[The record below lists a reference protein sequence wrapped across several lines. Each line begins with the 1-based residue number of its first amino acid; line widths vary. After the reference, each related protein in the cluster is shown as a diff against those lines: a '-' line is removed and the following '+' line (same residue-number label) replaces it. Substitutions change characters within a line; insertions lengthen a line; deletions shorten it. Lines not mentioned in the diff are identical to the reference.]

1 MPVRHALLAAFSVV
15 VLGMCVYLF
24 LEVRKPAPVSVA
36 SNDKDN
42 DKDKAP
48 PPESADRDD
57 ASHTDEATIRSGTRL
72 SGALGTRSG
81 AQATPPPT
89 TPVDAAPEPAEPGK
103 LEGPKLDAVMAE
115 ANKAYDKMDFDE
127 ARAIAQKV
135 LKVQPAN
142 ARMLRIMTSS
152 HCIEADSAEAQKYY
166 NLLPGPDREQ
176 MKTRC
181 ARYGITFSEPPAK

>member
-1 MPVRHALLAAFSVV
+1 MPVRHALLAAFAVV
-15 VLGMCVYLF
+15 VLGMGVYLF
-24 LEVRKPAPVSVA
+24 LEVRKPAQVQVA
-36 SNDKDN
+36 SK
-42 DKDKAP
+42 DKDKDKDA
-48 PPESADRDD
+48 PESADRDD
-57 ASHTDEATIRSGTRL
+57 ASRPDEATVRSGIRSSATRA
-72 SGALGTRSG
+72 GVT
-81 AQATPPPT
+81 ATP
-89 TPVDAAPEPAEPGK
+89 TPVTPSTESTPEPAEPGK

-181 ARYGITFSEPPAK
+181 ARYGVTFSEPPAK